1 MKFLYRS
8 LKVTCYFIVLM
19 PLALLSACTS
29 LYDFSMVDSYNRI
42 KQVQVLD
49 PSAAERNDGVIL
61 SLEGNYGRKVMVTY
75 RESSVAP
82 TSGQQMDTSIISN
95 SK

>member
-1 MKFLYRS
+1 MYFPKTLIQGYRCLLATS
-8 LKVTCYFIVLM
+8 VL
-19 PLALLSACTS
+19 LLSACANVH
-29 LYDFSMVDSYNRI
+29 DFSMVDSYN
-42 KQVQVLD
+42 QVKRVQILD
-49 PSAAERNDGVIL
+49 PEAAERNDGLVL

-82 TSGQQMDTSIISN
+82 ASAETMGKSIV